1 MVLIKI
7 QNHAEP
13 LLLKKQDTF
22 FNLETRVCGSF
33 SKYEPHHCTLK
44 TDMKPM
50 IGSLFIFFFVVV
62 FLLLFMK

>member
-1 MVLIKI
+1 MVLAKI
-7 QNHAEP
+7 QIHAEP